1 MRRGAR
7 REGWGE
13 GGRSPGEERTGKRV
27 RREKTQQPTLLDA
40 CPAQPLSSRSG
51 LRPFSHSAWAAAL
64 GSRYAESEEAG
75 WGETGLSV
83 ARSASPL
90 RPGGLGARGSAVL
103 RVRAPRKGT
112 GAWGRSLPAGTNP
125 REGLGCEP
133 RSGDRPERVVKG
145 GVLPTPRPVSG
156 VLVRSSPPSVGLPA
170 PGGSPARLRPRACP
184 RAPNCA
190 SNCPRSRLPFPLLKA
205 KTAGTPAHSRRGRG
219 AGRSPRQNSPAARS
233 PALGRR

>member
-40 CPAQPLSSRSG
+40 CPAQPLASKSG

-83 ARSASPL
+83 GRRASPL
-90 RPGGLGARGSAVL
+90 RPGGLGARGFAVL
-103 RVRAPRKGT
+103 RVRAPRQGT

-125 REGLGCEP
+125 REGLRAP
-133 RSGDRPERVVKG
+133 QWRPARARGEGRRPAYPSASLG
-145 GVLPTPRPVSG
+145 GSSPLESALGWPPSPGRQPRPSQATG
-156 VLVRSSPPSVGLPA
+156 LSPRPQLRLELPSK
-170 PGGSPARLRPRACP
+170 SP
-184 RAPNCA
+184 
-190 SNCPRSRLPFPLLKA
+190 SLKA

-219 AGRSPRQNSPAARS
+219 AGHSPRQNSPAARS
-233 PALGRR
+233 PALRRR